1 MIKDHSCLSDRER
14 ESKESFRFLLV
25 REFERITHQLST
37 RKALLITMEGLRQR
51 SEVLKQK
58 CERVQEVLLEMKTRT
73 KSYYENQCKSTT
85 DPTLL
90 VPHWYQSSSAEYAT
104 MLRIH
109 KKETFDYACINEA
122 LQKIE
127 EAERQ
132 MNILEIESETL
143 KWFQDQLS
151 PLQPML
157 HDKCPTI
164 LLSTIILDN
173 LDYAEEVNNE
183 VEKSYNKGVWNRN
196 EQAKQQ
202 KMEAVV
208 MKKEDSIDGDKKDKK
223 IWSPKTWM
231 KKIFLKKRSQSR
243 DSFFESQEEVSAV
256 KIDDYTIVLR
266 CICYSCSSLKLG
278 R

>member
-1 MIKDHSCLSDRER
+1 
-14 ESKESFRFLLV
+14 
-25 REFERITHQLST
+25 
-37 RKALLITMEGLRQR
+37 MEALRQR

-85 DPTLL
+85 DPSLL
-90 VPHWYQSSSAEYAT
+90 VPHWYQSSSGEYAT

-109 KKETFDYACINEA
+109 KKETFDYACINKA
-122 LQKIE
+122 LKKIE
-127 EAERQ
+127 EAEQQ
-132 MNILEIESETL
+132 MDILENESETL

-151 PLQPML
+151 PLQPEL
-157 HDKCPTI
+157 QDKCPKA
-164 LLSTIILDN
+164 LLRCKIREN
-173 LDYAEEVNNE
+173 LEYAEEVNKE

-208 MKKEDSIDGDKKDKK
+208 MKKEDSLDGEKKDKK

-243 DSFFESQEEVSAV
+243 DSFFESQEEVSGEI
-256 KIDDYTIVLR
+256 IDHYSLVPC
-266 CICYSCSSLKLG
+266 CIYSCLVKLG
-278 R
+278 RCV

>member
-1 MIKDHSCLSDRER
+1 
-14 ESKESFRFLLV
+14 
-25 REFERITHQLST
+25 
-37 RKALLITMEGLRQR
+37 MEALRQR

-58 CERVQEVLLEMKTRT
+58 CERVQEVLLEMKIRT

-85 DPTLL
+85 DPTSL
-90 VPHWYQSSSAEYAT
+90 VPHWYQSSSAEFET

-122 LQKIE
+122 LKKIE
-127 EAERQ
+127 EAEQQ
-132 MNILEIESETL
+132 MDILENESETL

-151 PLQPML
+151 PLQPEL
-157 HDKCPTI
+157 KEKCPEALLRCKI
-164 LLSTIILDN
+164 LEN
-173 LDYAEEVNNE
+173 LEYAEEVNKE

-208 MKKEDSIDGDKKDKK
+208 MKKEDSLDGDKKDKK

-243 DSFFESQEEVSAV
+243 DSFFESQEEVSGE
-256 KIDDYTIVLR
+256 KIDHYSIVPC
-266 CICYSCSSLKLG
+266 CIYSCSLKLG
-278 R
+278 RCV